1 MKHIF
6 HIFLFIVLIL
16 ASGFTNY
23 IPREDLQKQLYYFKS
38 NLNSYET
45 KVTEWNRIITELN
58 SRQKAVINR
67 IKILSELI
75 DNIKSRDN
83 KNDILKQEAQFI
95 YRNEK
100 IEKLK
105 NEFKKRILW
114 LYKKGPDYQYQ
125 ILFTTDSPAKFYAR
139 LQYLNKLSEKRTTD
153 FERIKYE
160 EFTYEESKR
169 IKGYRRS
176 EMLRYINEKKEDQT
190 LLLLEK
196 INIDDSLSMLK
207 SNVDNLLYN
216 AEKLKPVITE
226 IEYILSVNQEEN
238 EYELKTNPDYKS
250 NSFDSLK
257 GVLIFPVNSTNIVN
271 DFGKSIDRNTGT
283 IMNNEG
289 IDVSIAENS
298 EVRCVADGIVENIL
312 DVPLYRKMIIIK
324 HSDGFRT
331 VYGLVKDIRVNISD
345 KVTAGNIIAVTS
357 QNLDGQVF
365 HFEIRKGITPEDPKY
380 WVARVKQ
387 VI

>member
-1 MKHIF
+1 MKCAF

-16 ASGFTNY
+16 VTGFANY
-23 IPREDLQKQLYYFKS
+23 IPREDLQKQLYYYKS
-38 NLNSYET
+38 DLISYET
-45 KVTEWNRIITELN
+45 KAAEWNRIITELT
-58 SRQKAVINR
+58 SRQKVVVNR

-83 KNDILKQEAQFI
+83 KNDILKQEAEFI
-95 YRNEK
+95 NRNEK

-190 LLLLEK
+190 SLLLEK

-207 SNVDNLLYN
+207 SNVDNLLYH

-238 EYELKTNPDYKS
+238 KYELKTKPDYKS

-298 EVRCVADGIVENIL
+298 EIRCVADGIVENIL

-324 HSDGFRT
+324 HSNGFRT

-365 HFEIRKGITPEDPKY
+365 HFEIRKGTTPEDPKY

>member
-45 KVTEWNRIITELN
+45 KVTEWNRIITELT
-58 SRQKAVINR
+58 SRQKAVVNR

-196 INIDDSLSMLK
+196 LNIDDSLSMLK

-238 EYELKTNPDYKS
+238 KYELKTNPDYKS

-271 DFGKSIDRNTGT
+271 DFGKSIDHNTGT
-283 IMNNEG
+283 IINNEG

-324 HSDGFRT
+324 HSNGFRT

-365 HFEIRKGITPEDPKY
+365 HFEIRMGITPEDPKY